1 MSKMLSPKEMLAGES
16 SGINLTFKSLE
27 GKSFDDD
34 ESQGNDSESENEDS
48 GDEEGSWGNDDEHAN
63 SSNPRSSNVRSVDK
77 SDQVFRFRTEVTSH

>member
-1 MSKMLSPKEMLAGES
+1 MSKMLSPKEILAGEN

-34 ESQGNDSESENEDS
+34 ESQGNDSESENDDS
-48 GDEEGSWGNDDEHAN
+48 GDEEGSWGNEDEHAN

-77 SDQVFRFRTEVTSH
+77 SDQVFRF